1 MFLSKLI
8 LNPRSRDAR
17 RDAATPYELHR
28 TLAHAFATEPG
39 ADYRAQHG
47 VLFRMEPLLHR
58 DDRPTILV
66 QSTTEPDWQLLPEGY
81 CISAKSTP
89 FNTEFTEGQTFQF
102 RLVANP
108 TRKQKREGQKQGQRM
123 ALLDTITTD
132 AEADGP
138 TPAQA
143 WLSRKGQQHGFEIL
157 WATSDGFW
165 HGAKRVN
172 RDTPD
177 RGSSAAKQTVP
188 LYGVRFDGVLRVTN
202 GQLLT
207 EALQMGIGPAKAF
220 GFGLLSLARYQ
231 Q

>member
-17 RDAATPYELHR
+17 RDAAAPYELHR
-28 TLAHAFATEPG
+28 TIAHAFVTG
-39 ADYRAQHG
+39 QGVDYRAQHG

-66 QSTTEPDWQLLPEGY
+66 QSTTEPNWQQLPEGY
-81 CISAKSTP
+81 CLSAKTTP
-89 FNTEFTEGQTFQF
+89 FNAGFAEGQTFQF

-108 TRKQKREGQKQGQRM
+108 TRKQKRDGQKQGQRM
-123 ALLDTITTD
+123 ALLDTLTTD

-143 WLSRKGQQHGFEIL
+143 WLSRKGQQHGFEVL

-165 HGAKRVN
+165 HGAGHAWSGR
-172 RDTPD
+172 
-177 RGSSAAKQTVP
+177 SHSAAKQTVP
-188 LYGVRFDGVLRVTN
+188 LYGVRFDGVLRVTD
-202 GQLLT
+202 GQQLT
-207 EALQMGIGPAKAF
+207 EALQTGIGPAKAF
-220 GFGLLSLARYQ
+220 GFGLLSLSRFQ
-231 Q
+231 GM